1 MATSEMLLKV
11 KASINNQ
18 IKQNIKKIEE
28 NQPKEERFIKQ
39 SSILLF

>member
-1 MATSEMLLKV
+1 MATTEMLLKV

-39 SSILLF
+39 SSILFI